1 MPGRSIAGRPYPDDD
16 GSADPRV
23 AAALAAYAAGG
34 TSEHAALSALAA
46 SRLLVPVVAMLTEE
60 TAGPKDGARGNARG
74 AGREDDAAGA
84 APAGRAGELG
94 GERWGLGA
102 ERAGGLG
109 GERAGGLG
117 GEKASEMALPTLIG
131 RDGRPALV
139 AFTCLDSLARWRP
152 GARPVPVPAAGVW
165 RAGAEQASAVVIDV
179 AGPVPVAVDGA
190 RLIALANGEA
200 VPPPHED
207 PDVVTLVRQ
216 MVAREHVITGF
227 RVLPGEPGTD
237 MTLHV
242 TLAPGHA
249 AADALPQEAIGRVVA
264 GIMAG
269 AGHSLRRGLN
279 VAVSEAAPLDR
290 KAGGQ

>member
-1 MPGRSIAGRPYPDDD
+1 
-16 GSADPRV
+16 V

-34 TSEHAALSALAA
+34 TSEHATLTALAA

-60 TAGPKDGARGNARG
+60 TVGPKDGARGNARG

-84 APAGRAGELG
+84 APAGQ
-94 GERWGLGA
+94 
-102 ERAGGLG
+102 AGGLR
-109 GERAGGLG
+109 E
-117 GEKASEMALPTLIG
+117 EKPSEMALPTLIG

-165 RAGAEQASAVVIDV
+165 RAGAEHASAVVIDV

-190 RLIALANGEA
+190 RLTALAQGEA
-200 VPPPHED
+200 VPPPPHED

-216 MVAREHVITGF
+216 MVAREHIMTGF

-269 AGHSLRRGLN
+269 AGPSLRRGLS
-279 VAVSEAAPLDR
+279 VAASEAGPLADR

>member
-16 GSADPRV
+16 GSADPQV

-34 TSEHAALSALAA
+34 TSEHATLTALAA

-60 TAGPKDGARGNARG
+60 TVGPKDGARGNARG

-84 APAGRAGELG
+84 APAGQ
-94 GERWGLGA
+94 
-102 ERAGGLG
+102 AGGLR
-109 GERAGGLG
+109 E
-117 GEKASEMALPTLIG
+117 EKPSEMALPTLIG

-165 RAGAEQASAVVIDV
+165 RAGAEHASAVVIDV

-190 RLIALANGEA
+190 RLTALAQGEA

-216 MVAREHVITGF
+216 MVAREHIMTGF

-269 AGHSLRRGLN
+269 AGPSLRRGLS
-279 VAVSEAAPLDR
+279 VAASEAGPLADR